1 MKRYH
6 FIAIGGSAMHSL
18 AIALKENGDQ
28 ISGSDDA
35 IFDPSKTQLLKA
47 AIYPEKMGWYPEKI
61 STDLDAVILGMHAK
75 ADNPELITAQ
85 SLGLKIYSYPEFIAH
100 FSKRKTRVV
109 IAGSHGKTTIS
120 AMVLH
125 VLKYHDRSV
134 DFMLGAQLDGYNN
147 SVSLTDKND
156 FILLEGDE
164 YLSSPIDLTPKFH
177 HYKPQISLISGIAW
191 DHVNVFKTAADYN
204 KQFEIFI
211 NSITPGGVLIYNEE
225 DITLSTMVNLSQNTI
240 RKESYHTAPH
250 FIDSGRTYL
259 KSDEG
264 ALPLKVF
271 GDHNLSNLAGAK
283 WICQLMGVEQDDFYQ
298 AIACFGGAA
307 KRLEKIVSSSKSFL
321 FQDFAHAPSKVKA
334 TINAVKKQFENF
346 KLFTCLEL
354 HTYSSLDY
362 KFIHNYRDSLS
373 LSDFPIV
380 FYDPKTVKRKNL
392 SPITKKEIMVAFNDN
407 RIKIF
412 TQPKALEEFLL
423 KINYNKTVLLMMSSG
438 NYGDISWEALKERV
452 TENN

>member
-1 MKRYH
+1 
-6 FIAIGGSAMHSL
+6 
-18 AIALKENGDQ
+18 
-28 ISGSDDA
+28 
-35 IFDPSKTQLLKA
+35 
-47 AIYPEKMGWYPEKI
+47 
-61 STDLDAVILGMHAK
+61 
-75 ADNPELITAQ
+75 
-85 SLGLKIYSYPEFIAH
+85 
-100 FSKRKTRVV
+100 
-109 IAGSHGKTTIS
+109 
-120 AMVLH
+120 
-125 VLKYHDRSV
+125 
-134 DFMLGAQLDGYNN
+134 
-147 SVSLTDKND
+147 
-156 FILLEGDE
+156 
-164 YLSSPIDLTPKFH
+164 
-177 HYKPQISLISGIAW
+177 
-191 DHVNVFKTAADYN
+191 
-204 KQFEIFI
+204 
-211 NSITPGGVLIYNEE
+211 
-225 DITLSTMVNLSQNTI
+225 MVNLSQNTI

-259 KSDEG
+259 KTDEG
-264 ALPLKVF
+264 ALPLTVF

-354 HTYSSLDY
+354 HTYSSLNY

-452 TENN
+452 TEKN